1 MNVDEESI
9 VAEELDPVLMH
20 PKRFLIVSLL
30 YMLGPRTMSFI
41 QKSLK
46 MPWGPLYTHLK
57 RLEEEGYIRSRKIIT
72 PFGPRTVI
80 ELTDKGLKAY
90 HDLVAKLDK
99 ITSISRRRR
108 GSLGVERDHSVE
120 ELSFGVSAHPQ

>member
-1 MNVDEESI
+1 MNLDEESI
-9 VAEELDPVLMH
+9 VFEELDPILMH

-46 MPWGPLYTHLK
+46 MPWGPLYTHIK

-80 ELTDKGLKAY
+80 ELTDKGLRAY
-90 HDLVAKLDK
+90 HDLVVKLGK

-108 GSLGVERDHSVE
+108 GR
-120 ELSFGVSAHPQ
+120 